1 MYFRFILYLLLVPSI
16 ALAQWRYTQIND
28 DFDGIYRYSTVVAKG
43 FDRTYDEPELIL
55 RKYNK
60 ENSYDLYIDDAGYFT
75 TNSKNNI
82 LIKFDNEDFFY
93 LTEGQPSIDQSALFI
108 NSTIWKE
115 KISGESISQI
125 EFLEKMMKGSRMSV
139 RIKTKYKTYDMTFSL
154 SGSTKAINYVLPNI
168 KNDIQEWKDYRI
180 KLANEIL
187 IKEQELNYAK
197 SYKDSVLKQFLIEK
211 IDTSNIIFND
221 LFKYFSEITNSD
233 FPSEN
238 NILDSISLSNTI
250 EIYPYFELKENLI
263 LNLNYSNNNQMK
275 YIDQKKY
282 FINNVKKIFSFYLN
296 STLNSKMYLHFDSSF
311 NFDASS
317 SITNSFWNFYS
328 SKGDLNVEYVSD
340 IKYDYNS
347 SDFKSKSLNTKKR
360 YLIKSFKKIDEK
372 AFSYENGHE
381 GILYHFKKQNTHKY
395 VYCVNLKHSYYLT
408 FVFEPNLNFDHD
420 INFVKQNFINFSY
433 Y

>member
-1 MYFRFILYLLLVPSI
+1 
-16 ALAQWRYTQIND
+16 
-28 DFDGIYRYSTVVAKG
+28 
-43 FDRTYDEPELIL
+43 
-55 RKYNK
+55 
-60 ENSYDLYIDDAGYFT
+60 
-75 TNSKNNI
+75 
-82 LIKFDNEDFFY
+82 
-93 LTEGQPSIDQSALFI
+93 
-108 NSTIWKE
+108 
-115 KISGESISQI
+115 
-125 EFLEKMMKGSRMSV
+125 
-139 RIKTKYKTYDMTFSL
+139 MTFSL